1 MGQRTSS
8 PPHCFT
14 SPSHTEV
21 PSSVSETQP
30 DILGIADGEVL
41 IQFLWGGA
49 QELAFVKSF
58 QVIVIESHWSSDGK
72 KQMTTVL
79 EKASLGGGVGPGHHE
94 R

>member
-21 PSSVSETQP
+21 PSLVSETQP
-30 DILGIADGEVL
+30 DILGRADGEVL
-41 IQFLWGGA
+41 IQFFWGGA
-49 QELAFVKSF
+49 QGLTFIKSS

-72 KQMTTVL
+72 NQMTTVL
-79 EKASLGGGVGPGHHE
+79 EKSSFRGGAGPGHPE